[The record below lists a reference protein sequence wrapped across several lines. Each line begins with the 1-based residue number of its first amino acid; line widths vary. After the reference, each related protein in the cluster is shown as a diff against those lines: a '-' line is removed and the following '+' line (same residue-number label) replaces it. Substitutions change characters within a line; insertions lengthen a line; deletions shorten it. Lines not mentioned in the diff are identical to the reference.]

1 MNIPC
6 TICRK
11 DLFTCED
18 NNKVI
23 SSTKCG
29 HVYHQRCLFQWMER
43 KENAELTKRVRYLE
57 NTECFMLEQLNNAR
71 QTLRVMRNDNINTKL
86 ADERLRNETK
96 KLEGE
101 LATRKPELRKI
112 KQDFQTE
119 KKRKAV
125 LAKRVK
131 YLENTECFMLEQ
143 LNNARQTLRVMRN
156 DNINT
161 KLAAEKLRTENQK
174 LAGELATRK
183 TELRKIKQ
191 DFQTEK

>member
-1 MNIPC
+1 
-6 TICRK
+6 
-11 DLFTCED
+11 
-18 NNKVI
+18 
-23 SSTKCG
+23 
-29 HVYHQRCLFQWMER
+29 
-43 KENAELTKRVRYLE
+43 
-57 NTECFMLEQLNNAR
+57 MLEQLNNAR